1 MRPDAVDQFERVD
14 APACQ
19 VGESP
24 VWHAREHAW
33 YWTDI
38 PARTVWRLDASSGA
52 TASWTTPEMVACMA
66 PRADG
71 GLVAGMETGIFRLD
85 LQPGGKVQAG
95 RLGAPPPDELG
106 AGMRFNDGRCD
117 RQGRFWSGTMFMDMA
132 AACADGRLYRCD
144 AQGLSQPV
152 VSGLLTQN
160 GLAWSPDGRTMY
172 LSDSHPQRQ
181 LVWAFDYDT
190 DAGLP
195 SGRRLFVDMNN
206 HPGRPDGA
214 TVDADGC
221 YWLAANDA
229 GLLLRFTPDGRLDRR
244 IALPMAK
251 PSMCCF
257 GGADLGTLLVT
268 SINPRIDSGTSD
280 TWAGAT
286 ILLRPGVQ
294 GLPET
299 AFAYRLPA

>member
-1 MRPDAVDQFERVD
+1 MQPEVHRVA
-14 APACQ
+14 APACK

-24 VWHAREHAW
+24 LWHAGEQAW

-38 PARTVWRLDASSGA
+38 PARTVWRLDAIDGA
-52 TASWTTPEMVACMA
+52 AACWPMPEMVACMA
-66 PRADG
+66 PRAGG
-71 GLVAGMETGIFRLD
+71 GLVAGMESGVFRLA
-85 LQPGGKVQAG
+85 LQPGGAVGAE
-95 RLGAPPPDELG
+95 RLAAPAASELT

-132 AACADGRLYRCD
+132 AARADGRLYRYD
-144 AQGLSQPV
+144 GRGLSAPV

-181 LVWAFDYDT
+181 LVWAFDYDI
-190 DAGLP
+190 DDGVP
-195 SGRRLFVDMNN
+195 SGQRLFVDMNL

-221 YWLAANDA
+221 YWTAANDA

-251 PSMCCF
+251 PSMPCF
-257 GGADLGTLLVT
+257 GGPHLDTLLVT
-268 SINPRIDSGTSD
+268 SIDPAGAAKPDD
-280 TWAGAT
+280 DWAGAT
-286 ILLRPGVQ
+286 VMLRPGVQ

-299 AFAYRLPA
+299 PFAF

>member
-1 MRPDAVDQFERVD
+1 MQPEVRRID

-24 VWHAREHAW
+24 VWHAGEQAW

-38 PARTVWRLDASSGA
+38 PARTVWRLDAASGRV
-52 TASWTTPEMVACMA
+52 ASWATPEMVACMA
-66 PRADG
+66 PRAAG
-71 GLVAGMETGIFRLD
+71 GLVAGMESGIFRLA
-85 LQPGGKVQAG
+85 LQAGGKVVAE
-95 RLGAPPPDELG
+95 RLAAPPAAELT

-132 AACADGRLYRCD
+132 AARADGRLYRYD
-144 AQGLSQPV
+144 GQGLSPPLV
-152 VSGLLTQN
+152 AGLLTQN

-181 LVWAFDYDT
+181 LVWAFDYDL
-190 DAGLP
+190 DDGVP
-195 SGRRLFVDMNN
+195 SNRRLFVDMND

-229 GLLLRFTPDGRLDRR
+229 GLLLRFTPGGRLDRR
-244 IALPMAK
+244 IELPMAK
-251 PSMCCF
+251 PSMPCF
-257 GGADLGTLLVT
+257 GGARLDTLLVT
-268 SINPRIDSGTSD
+268 SIDPAPADNPDAA
-280 TWAGAT
+280 AGAT
-286 ILLRPGVQ
+286 VMLLPGVQ
-294 GLPET
+294 GLPDT
-299 AFAYRLPA
+299 PFAF

>member
-1 MRPDAVDQFERVD
+1 MQPEVRRVD

-24 VWHAREHAW
+24 VWHAGEQAW

-38 PARTVWRLDASSGA
+38 PARTVWRLDAASGRV
-52 TASWTTPEMVACMA
+52 ASWAAPEMVACMA
-66 PRADG
+66 PRAAG
-71 GLVAGMETGIFRLD
+71 GLVAGMESGIFRLA
-85 LQPGGKVQAG
+85 LQAG
-95 RLGAPPPDELG
+95 GDVVAERLAAPPPAELT

-132 AACADGRLYRCD
+132 AARADGRLYRYD
-144 AQGLSQPV
+144 GQGLSQPLV
-152 VSGLLTQN
+152 AGLLTQN

-181 LVWAFDYDT
+181 LVWAFDYDL
-190 DAGLP
+190 DDGVP
-195 SGRRLFVDMNN
+195 SNRRLFIDMNQY
-206 HPGRPDGA
+206 PGRPDGA

-229 GLLLRFTPDGRLDRR
+229 GLLLRFTPDGRLERR

-251 PSMCCF
+251 PSMPCF
-257 GGADLGTLLVT
+257 GGPGLDTLLVT
-268 SINPRIDSGTSD
+268 SINPAHPDHPD
-280 TWAGAT
+280 AAAGAT
-286 ILLRPGVQ
+286 VMLVPGVQ
-294 GLPET
+294 GLLDTPF
-299 AFAYRLPA
+299 AF

>member
-1 MRPDAVDQFERVD
+1 MRPEIERVD

-24 VWHAREHAW
+24 VWHAQECAW

-38 PARTVWRLDASSGA
+38 PARTVWRLDAASGT
-52 TASWTTPEMVACMA
+52 TASRSTSEMVACMA

-85 LQPGGKVQAG
+85 LLPDGKVRTE
-95 RLGAPPPDELG
+95 RLGAPPPNELG

-117 RQGRFWSGTMFMDMA
+117 RQGRFWSGTMFMDMGA
-132 AACADGRLYRCD
+132 ARADGRLYRCD
-144 AQGLSQPV
+144 AQGLSQPPL
-152 VSGLLTQN
+152 SNLLTQN

-172 LSDSHPQRQ
+172 LSDSHPRRQ
-181 LVWAFDYDT
+181 LVWAFDYEIDT
-190 DAGLP
+190 GLP
-195 SGRRLFVDMNN
+195 TGQRLFVDMNAY
-206 HPGRPDGA
+206 PGRPDGA

-244 IALPMAK
+244 IELPMAK

-257 GGADLGTLLVT
+257 GGTDLGTLLVT
-268 SINPRIDSGTSD
+268 SINPGTND
-280 TWAGAT
+280 AWAGAT
-286 ILLRPGVQ
+286 IMLRPGVQ

-299 AFAYRLPA
+299 PFAF

>member
-1 MRPDAVDQFERVD
+1 MQPEVQRVA
-14 APACQ
+14 APACK

-24 VWHAREHAW
+24 VWHAGEQAW

-38 PARTVWRLDASSGA
+38 PARTVWRLDAATGA
-52 TASWTTPEMVACMA
+52 TASWATPEMVACMA
-66 PRADG
+66 PRAGG
-71 GLVAGMETGIFRLD
+71 GLVAGMESGVFRLA
-85 LQPGGKVQAG
+85 LQPGGVVEAERLASPNAG
-95 RLGAPPPDELG
+95 ELTE
-106 AGMRFNDGRCD
+106 GMRFNDGRCD
-117 RQGRFWSGTMFMDMA
+117 RQGRFWSGTMFMDMGA
-132 AACADGRLYRCD
+132 ARADGRLYRCD
-144 AQGLSQPV
+144 ARGLSQPA

-181 LVWAFDYDT
+181 LVWAFDYDI
-190 DAGLP
+190 DDGMP
-195 SGRRLFVDMNN
+195 SNRRLFVDMND

-229 GLLLRFTPDGRLDRR
+229 GLLLRLTPDGRLDRR

-251 PSMCCF
+251 PSMPCF
-257 GGADLGTLLVT
+257 GGPRLDTLLVT
-268 SINPRIDSGTSD
+268 SINPGVDD
-280 TWAGAT
+280 NWAGAT
-286 ILLRPGVQ
+286 VMLHPGVQ

-299 AFAYRLPA
+299 PFAF